1 MKALCCG
8 LLSCFG
14 LLTAHAALDPRGIP
28 AESVG
33 LIYVSN
39 EVVDRTVFGQA
50 LDAAFKTD
58 VTQSKVVRQLEE
70 KLGIRLDEDL
80 KDLHIGIF
88 PMGPTDPEG
97 EPDVALLIRGHFN
110 PARIEAFA
118 RSNKVPVT
126 TAGKYLAWDAA
137 KFIQA
142 LTGEAPDQADQKPG
156 VIIAYS
162 PDILIFASKNKAD
175 ATLAA
180 LNGKAASWQAPASL
194 STKDR
199 LNNQWIFAYVDV
211 LKAAKPADR
220 AEVEESGIQNV
231 TLAVGESTPDL
242 QVRITATFTDP
253 DKAALTLLQVKALP
267 TMIDGALTIAAA
279 GKKPE
284 EIAALEKLQDLI
296 HKIQIT
302 GAGSTISA
310 QLNYPAKDAATALIE
325 AAKKSKQGK

>member
-1 MKALCCG
+1 MKAFCCA
-8 LLSCFG
+8 
-14 LLTAHAALDPRGIP
+14 LLTCLCLSSAQAALDPRGIP

-39 EVVDRTVFGQA
+39 EVVDRTAFGQA

-58 VTQSKVVRQLEE
+58 VAQNKVVRQLEE

-88 PMGPTDPEG
+88 PVAATDPEG
-97 EPDVALLIRGHFN
+97 EPDVVILVRGRFT

-118 RSNKVPVT
+118 RSNKVPAT

-137 KFIQA
+137 KFFQA
-142 LTGEAPDQADQKPG
+142 LTGEAPDQTDKKPG

-162 PDILIFASKNKAD
+162 SDILILASKDKAD

-180 LNGKAASWQAPASL
+180 LNGKAPSWKAPASL
-194 STKDR
+194 STKDM
-199 LNNQWIFAYVDV
+199 LNNQWLFAYVDV
-211 LKAAKPADR
+211 LKGAKPADR

-242 QVRITATFTDP
+242 QVRVTATFVDP

-267 TMIDGALTIAAA
+267 TMIDGALTVAAA

-284 EIAALEKLQDLI
+284 EIAAMEKLQDLI